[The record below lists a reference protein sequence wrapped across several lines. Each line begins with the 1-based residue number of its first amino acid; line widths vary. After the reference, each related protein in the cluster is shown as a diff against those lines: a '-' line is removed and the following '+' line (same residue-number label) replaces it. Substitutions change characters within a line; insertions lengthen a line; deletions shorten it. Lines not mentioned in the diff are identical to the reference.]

1 VIPVLVAFPLFAAFL
16 VSLLETLKVEG
27 RKIKWVFLLG
37 ILSSWVTFIH
47 LATEMPLSEIVGN
60 HAKEAGIQVS
70 LDAHNFYF
78 ILAELI
84 LFSAVAVYSTSYFKQ
99 RAKHGKIYALLL
111 LMHAGLLG
119 AFISRD
125 LFNYYIYMEI
135 ASVSS
140 FALVALSDERGA
152 KKAAY
157 KYLVFSLVASYLFIF
172 AIGMIYLKTGYLN
185 VELIRSNAIVSRE
198 INVALAVA
206 FSALIL
212 KAGIFPLHFWL
223 PDAHSKAP
231 NPISALLSGIVVKA
245 PIYGM
250 LLLYFALPIEK
261 SLLNLLT
268 LIAFS
273 SMMIGVIFAILQKNA
288 KRLLA
293 YHTVSQMGYVLLG
306 IATSNPL
313 GAIYYAFAHT
323 LFKGG
328 LFLSVGTLINAQK
341 TKDLERLTYRHDK
354 ILIMSIVM
362 LSLAIGGISPFVGA
376 FGKKL
381 LLSNLS
387 GIQLYLFYIAG
398 IGTLV
403 SFTKLNYYL
412 MKPEKAVKS
421 NLTQRVLSFIIAILT
436 LAFGVYFGL
445 AISYKDL
452 LVILIAILTFW
463 LLQKVG
469 FFNITLKTHFGESM
483 EEAGREVN
491 AYMVVFSLVL
501 LILLLQG
508 F

>member
-1 VIPVLVAFPLFAAFL
+1 
-16 VSLLETLKVEG
+16 
-27 RKIKWVFLLG
+27 
-37 ILSSWVTFIH
+37 
-47 LATEMPLSEIVGN
+47 
-60 HAKEAGIQVS
+60 
-70 LDAHNFYF
+70 
-78 ILAELI
+78 
-84 LFSAVAVYSTSYFKQ
+84 
-99 RAKHGKIYALLL
+99 
-111 LMHAGLLG
+111 
-119 AFISRD
+119 
-125 LFNYYIYMEI
+125 
-135 ASVSS
+135 
-140 FALVALSDERGA
+140 
-152 KKAAY
+152 
-157 KYLVFSLVASYLFIF
+157 
-172 AIGMIYLKTGYLN
+172 
-185 VELIRSNAIVSRE
+185 
-198 INVALAVA
+198 
-206 FSALIL
+206 
-212 KAGIFPLHFWL
+212 
-223 PDAHSKAP
+223 
-231 NPISALLSGIVVKA
+231 
-245 PIYGM
+245 
-250 LLLYFALPIEK
+250 
-261 SLLNLLT
+261 
-268 LIAFS
+268 
-273 SMMIGVIFAILQKNA
+273 
-288 KRLLA
+288 
-293 YHTVSQMGYVLLG
+293 LG

>member
-1 VIPVLVAFPLFAAFL
+1 VIPILVALPLLVAFLVTLF
-16 VSLLETLKVEG
+16 ETLKVKEG
-27 RKIKWVFLLG
+27 KIKSVFLAG
-37 ILSSWVTFIH
+37 ILLPWVIFIH
-47 LATEMPLSEIVGN
+47 TATKLPLSEIVGN

-70 LDAHNFYF
+70 LDIYNFYF

-84 LFSAVAVYSTSYFKQ
+84 LFSLVAVYSMSYFKQ
-99 RAKHGKIYALLL
+99 RAKNGKIYALLL

-125 LFNYYIYMEI
+125 LFNYYIYMEV

-140 FALVALSDERGA
+140 FALVALSDEKGA

-157 KYLVFSLVASYLFIF
+157 KYLAFSLVASYLFIF
-172 AIGMIYLKTGYLN
+172 AIGIIYLKTGYLN
-185 VELIRSNAIVSRE
+185 VELIKSSVTVSRE

-250 LLLYFALPIEK
+250 LLLYLALPIRK

-273 SMMIGVIFAILQKNA
+273 SMLIGVIFALLQKNA

-328 LFLSVGTLINAQK
+328 LFLSIGTLINAQK
-341 TKDLERLTYRHDK
+341 TKDLESLTYRHDK
-354 ILIMSIVM
+354 ILMISIIM

-398 IGTLV
+398 VGTLV

-412 MKPEKAVKS
+412 MKQGKAVKS
-421 NLTQRVLSFIIAILT
+421 DLTQKVLSLIIAVLT

-445 AISYKDL
+445 VISYRDL
-452 LVILIAILTFW
+452 LVILVAILTFW
-463 LLQKVG
+463 LLQRVG
-469 FFNITLKTHFGESM
+469 FFNITLKKYFGESM
-483 EEAGREVN
+483 EEIGREVN
-491 AYMVVFSLVL
+491 AYMVLYSLFLLVL
-501 LILLLQG
+501 LLQS

>member
-1 VIPVLVAFPLFAAFL
+1 MIPILVALPLFAAFL
-16 VSLLETLKVEG
+16 VSLFETLKVEE
-27 RKIKWVFLLG
+27 RRIKWVFLLG

-47 LATEMPLSEIVGN
+47 IATEMPLSEIVGN

-70 LDAHNFYF
+70 LDVYNFYF

-84 LFSAVAVYSTSYFKQ
+84 LFSTVAVYSISYFKQ
-99 RAKHGKIYALLL
+99 HAKIYALLL

-125 LFNYYIYMEI
+125 LFNYYIYMEV

-140 FALVALSDERGA
+140 FALVALSDEKGA

-157 KYLVFSLVASYLFIF
+157 KYLVFSLVASYFFIF
-172 AIGMIYLKTGYLN
+172 AIGIIYLKTGYLN

-245 PIYGM
+245 PVYGM
-250 LLLYFALPIEK
+250 LLLYFFLPLTGE
-261 SLLNLLT
+261 LLT
-268 LIAFS
+268 VLTVVAFASMFFGIAL
-273 SMMIGVIFAILQKNA
+273 MIVENNIKKF
-288 KRLLA
+288 LA
-293 YHTVSQMGYVLLG
+293 YSTVSQMGYVLLG
-306 IATSNPL
+306 IATSNPA
-313 GAIYYAFAHT
+313 GAVYYAFAHS

-328 LFLSVGTLINAQK
+328 LFLSVGTLMDAQK
-341 TKDLERLTYRHDK
+341 TKNLEGLTYRHDK
-354 ILIMSIVM
+354 ILMMSIVM

-376 FGKKL
+376 LGKRL

-387 GIQLYLFYIAG
+387 GVQAYLFKMAG

-403 SFTKLNYYL
+403 SFIRMNYYL

-421 NLTQRVLSFIIAILT
+421 NLTQRVLSFTIAVLT

-452 LVILIAILTFW
+452 LVILAAILTFW

-469 FFNITLKTHFGESM
+469 FFNIAPKNHFEESM

-491 AYMVVFSLVL
+491 AYMVVFLLFL
-501 LILLLQG
+501 LILLLQS

>member
-1 VIPVLVAFPLFAAFL
+1 MIPTLVALPLFAAFF
-16 VSLLETLKVEG
+16 VSLLETLRVKEKNIRV
-27 RKIKWVFLLG
+27 VFLAG
-37 ILSSWVTFIH
+37 IFSPWAIFIH
-47 LATEMPLSEIVGN
+47 TATKIPLSEIVGN
-60 HAKEAGIQVS
+60 HVKEAGIQVS
-70 LDAHNFYF
+70 LDIYNFYF

-84 LFSAVAVYSTSYFKQ
+84 LFSIVAVYSVGYFKQ
-99 RAKHGKIYALLL
+99 RAKNGKIYALLL

-125 LFNYYIYMEI
+125 LFNYYIYMEV

-140 FALVALSDERGA
+140 FALVALSDEKGA

-157 KYLVFSLVASYLFIF
+157 KYLAFSLVASYLFIF
-172 AIGMIYLKTGYLN
+172 AIGIIYLKTGYLN
-185 VELIRSNAIVSRE
+185 VELIRSKITVSRE

-212 KAGIFPLHFWL
+212 KSGIFPLHFWL

-250 LLLYFALPIEK
+250 LLLYLALPIRK
-261 SLLNLLT
+261 SLLNILT

-273 SMMIGVIFAILQKNA
+273 SMLIGVIFAILQKNA

-306 IATSNPL
+306 ISTLNPI
-313 GAIYYAFAHT
+313 GTIYYAFAHT

-328 LFLSVGTLINAQK
+328 LFLSVGTLINSQK

-354 ILIMSIVM
+354 ILMISIIM

-387 GIQLYLFYIAG
+387 GVQLYLFYIAG

-412 MKPEKAVKS
+412 MKPEESIKS
-421 NLTQRVLSFIIAILT
+421 NLTQRMLSFTIAVLT

-445 AISYKDL
+445 TMSYKDL
-452 LVILIAILTFW
+452 LIILAAILTFW
-463 LLQKVG
+463 LLQRVG
-469 FFNITLKTHFGESM
+469 FFSMAPKKHFGESM
-483 EEAGREVN
+483 KEAGKEVN
-491 AYMVVFSLVL
+491 IYMIVFSLFL
-501 LILLLQG
+501 LILLLQN

>member
-1 VIPVLVAFPLFAAFL
+1 MIPTLVALPLLATFF
-16 VSLLETLKVEG
+16 VSLLETLRVKE
-27 RKIKWVFLLG
+27 RKIRIVFLAG
-37 ILSSWVTFIH
+37 ILSPWVIFIYD
-47 LATEMPLSEIVGN
+47 TSKMPLSEIVGN

-70 LDAHNFYF
+70 LDIYNFYF

-84 LFSAVAVYSTSYFKQ
+84 LFSLVAVYSMSYFNQ
-99 RAKHGKIYALLL
+99 RSKNGKIYALLL

-125 LFNYYIYMEI
+125 LFNYYIYMEV

-140 FALVALSDERGA
+140 FALIGLSDEKGA

-157 KYLVFSLVASYLFIF
+157 KYLAFSLVASYLFIF
-172 AIGMIYLKTGYLN
+172 AIGIIYLKTGYLN
-185 VELIRSNAIVSRE
+185 VELIKDNVVISRE
-198 INVALAVA
+198 INIALSVA
-206 FSALIL
+206 FSTLIL

-231 NPISALLSGIVVKA
+231 TPISALLSGIVVKA

-250 LLLYFALPIEK
+250 LLLYVALPIEDP
-261 SLLNLLT
+261 LLRLLR
-268 LIAFS
+268 LVAFS
-273 SMMIGVIFAILQKNA
+273 SMLIGVILALLQKNA

-306 IATSNPL
+306 VATLNPL
-313 GAIYYAFAHT
+313 GVIYYAFAHT

-341 TKDLERLTYRHDK
+341 TKNLEKLTYRYDK
-354 ILIMSIVM
+354 ILMASIIM

-387 GIQLYLFYIAG
+387 GIQRHLFYTAG

-412 MKPEKAVKS
+412 MKPKKAAES
-421 NLTQRVLSFIIAILT
+421 NLTQRVLSFTVALLT

-445 AISYKDL
+445 TVAYKDL
-452 LVILIAILTFW
+452 FAISIAIL
-463 LLQKVG
+463 G
-469 FFNITLKTHFGESM
+469 FLVLKKAGTLNIIIKKHFGDGIEGVGM
-483 EEAGREVN
+483 EVN
-491 AYMVVFSLVL
+491 VYMTGFL
-501 LILLLQG
+501 LFLLLLLLQS